1 MSDKV
6 LVPVELLQKI
16 VDALRIA
23 NDWNL
28 DELNIEPPEEWG
40 LELPEDC
47 NGVMEG
53 WCYTT
58 DFANHIESLI
68 EAAPEPA
75 SVRIEPQC
83 VNSATAGLWSKPVSA
98 EPVAWMHILHMEL
111 GQTHEKI
118 TDSKHD
124 PFGDKGIDYDPD
136 FFVES
141 LPLYASQPAQ
151 EWVKCSER
159 MPDHSEPVIYLRAKD
174 GKFSVGIAYWTVSQ
188 KWKPEAQ
195 SMKCPEGFTHWMPL
209 PQPPQE

>member
-68 EAAPEPA
+68 EAEPEPA
-75 SVRIEPQC
+75 
-83 VNSATAGLWSKPVSA
+83 SA
-98 EPVAWMHILHMEL
+98 EPVAILCR
-111 GQTHEKI
+111 QTDE
-118 TDSKHD
+118 SKTEWFDHD
-124 PFGDKGIDYDPD
+124 PLIPGSTRHKIRANHGGWDL
-136 FFVES
+136 
-141 LPLYASQPAQ
+141 LPVF
-151 EWVKCSER
+151 E
-159 MPDHSEPVIYLRAKD
+159 H
-174 GKFSVGIAYWTVSQ
+174 
-188 KWKPEAQ
+188 
-195 SMKCPEGFTHWMPL
+195 
-209 PQPPQE
+209 PPCRS

>member
-68 EAAPEPA
+68 EAEPEPA
-75 SVRIEPQC
+75 S
-83 VNSATAGLWSKPVSA
+83 A
-98 EPVAWMHILHMEL
+98 EPVVCLEI
-111 GQTHEKI
+111 
-118 TDSKHD
+118 SN
-124 PFGDKGIDYDPD
+124 
-136 FFVES
+136 ES
-141 LPLYASQPAQ
+141 YRFKVANQDALIALDDGEHWLYAHPLAQ
-151 EWVKCSER
+151 E
-159 MPDHSEPVIYLRAKD
+159 
-174 GKFSVGIAYWTVSQ
+174 
-188 KWKPEAQ
+188 
-195 SMKCPEGFTHWMPL
+195 
-209 PQPPQE
+209 

>member
-68 EAAPEPA
+68 EAEPEPA
-75 SVRIEPQC
+75 
-83 VNSATAGLWSKPVSA
+83 SA
-98 EPVAWMHILHMEL
+98 EPVAILCR
-111 GQTHEKI
+111 QTDE
-118 TDSKHD
+118 SKTEWFDHD
-124 PFGDKGIDYDPD
+124 PLIPGSTRHKIRANHGGW
-136 FFVES
+136 EL
-141 LPLYASQPAQ
+141 LPVYASQPARGCEPITKYVELTREQ
-151 EWVKCSER
+151 AFEHLKTNSFHLER
-159 MPDHSEPVIYLRAKD
+159 TGLYKLVINPD
-174 GKFSVGIAYWTVSQ
+174 
-188 KWKPEAQ
+188 WK
-195 SMKCPEGFTHWMPL
+195 